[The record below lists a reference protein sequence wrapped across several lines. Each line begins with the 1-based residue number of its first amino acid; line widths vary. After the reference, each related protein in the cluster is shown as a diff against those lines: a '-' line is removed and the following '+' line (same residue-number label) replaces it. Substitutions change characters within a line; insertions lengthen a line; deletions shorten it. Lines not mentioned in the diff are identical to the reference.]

1 MEILIKVY
9 INKRGIGCFCLN
21 LLILNL
27 VIKRGNFKKKGNLKK
42 RGKPKK
48 KGKLKEKGECLT

>member
-1 MEILIKVY
+1 MVV
-9 INKRGIGCFCLN
+9 CLN

-27 VIKRGNFKKKGNLKK
+27 VIKRGNLKK

-48 KGKLKEKGECLT
+48 KGKHKENKKLKEKGECLT